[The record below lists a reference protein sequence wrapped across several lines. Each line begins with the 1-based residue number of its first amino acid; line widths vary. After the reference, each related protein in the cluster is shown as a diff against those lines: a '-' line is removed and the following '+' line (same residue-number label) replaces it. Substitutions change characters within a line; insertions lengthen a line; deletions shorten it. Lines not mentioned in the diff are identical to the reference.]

1 MPKFR
6 YAKPA
11 PIKWYGYFP
20 AAILRRKYSGGF
32 TFYCRYGTV
41 RPLWVQP
48 DAAKNIYKFSSQTG
62 KILKVSCYRNY
73 CIDFNQILHND
84 RDHQVAVVGGPNR
97 RPTNPSWRTAAILK
111 KTVTGKSP
119 YLCNRLTDFDE
130 IWYSDA
136 YWPLTADKPLKFRI
150 FENPKWRRPPFWKIT
165 KIAISL
171 QRFDRSLRNLV
182 CWCKMGLLTAVA
194 VKKIRISQ
202 IQDGGRPLF

>member
-73 CIDFNQILHND
+73 CIDFNQIWHNNK
-84 RDHQVAVVGGPNR
+84 DHHVVIVGGPSR
-97 RPTNPSWRTAAILK
+97 RPTNPRWRAAAILK
-111 KTVTGKSP
+111 KSVKSP
-119 YLCNRLTDFDE
+119 CLRPFHRFWWNLEQWRSLAS
-130 IWYSDA
+130 YSGA
-136 YWPLTADKPLKFRI
+136 TVKI
-150 FENPKWRRPPFWKIT
+150 SNFWK
-165 KIAISL
+165 S
-171 QRFDRSLRNLV
+171 
-182 CWCKMGLLTAVA
+182 KMAAKYV
-194 VKKIRISQ
+194 
-202 IQDGGRPLF
+202 P